1 MLEDMP
7 IDMSERMLKDMS
19 ERMLEDIL
27 ERMSKDMSKDMLER
41 ISEDMLEDMSE
52 RMSKD
57 MSERMLKIVE
67 YHDKQSS
74 MMVAISF
81 CICTL
86 TLAQALVE
94 NSCAHRCTS
103 CCTYILKPL
112 L

>member
-1 MLEDMP
+1 MRAARTGD
-7 IDMSERMLKDMS
+7 LKVSTCHINGKSVFTPEAKCEYIQYITLYIYIYMH
-19 ERMLEDIL
+19 
-27 ERMSKDMSKDMLER
+27 
-41 ISEDMLEDMSE
+41 
-52 RMSKD
+52 
-57 MSERMLKIVE
+57 IVVE
-67 YHDKQSS
+67 NHDKQSS

-103 CCTYILKPL
+103 CCTYIYIYILKPL